1 MPPPA
6 PDASRKPPTELHEAV
21 PGQPSWYGQTFFGLK
36 DRAGFVA
43 ALKTAFAS
51 FLPQWRRGIFTGDNL
66 ITFSKN
72 LSFLSDRPFMDAVAR
87 HATTEI
93 ERSILWRTAVLV
105 WAARNGLRR
114 EGDFVE
120 CGCYRG
126 TSARIICDTLD
137 FGATGRGYWLYDLFE
152 YPPGS
157 THTHMPGMG
166 ESLFDEVKARFA
178 DLPLARVVRGAVPA
192 SLEGN
197 SPDRIAFLHID
208 MNYAPAEIGAL
219 EALFD
224 RVSPGGA
231 IVLDDYGYYGYVA
244 QRDAERAWFAARGYD
259 VIELPTSQGL
269 VIK

>member
-1 MPPPA
+1 MPPE
-6 PDASRKPPTELHEAV
+6 PPKTDPLKELHEPIA
-21 PGQPSWYGQTFFGLK
+21 GRPSYYGQIFFGLQ
-36 DRAGFVA
+36 DRGGFVKA
-43 ALKTAFAS
+43 INAAFACI
-51 FLPQWRRGIFTGDNL
+51 LPGWRRGIFTGDNL

-72 LSFLSDRPFMDAVAR
+72 LSFLSDQRFMDAVRR
-87 HATTEI
+87 HADTDI

-126 TSARIICDTLD
+126 TSAHIVCDALD

-152 YPPGS
+152 YPEGS

-166 ESLFDEVKARFA
+166 AELFETTKARFA
-178 DLPLARVVRGAVPA
+178 HLPQVRVIRGAVPGA
-192 SLEGN
+192 LEGQ
-197 SPDRIAFLHID
+197 SPEKIAFLHID
-208 MNYAPAEIGAL
+208 MNNVAAEIGAL

-224 RVSPGGA
+224 RVAPGGA

-244 QRDAERAWFAARGYD
+244 QRDAERAWFAERGYD

-269 VIK
+269 IIK

>member
-1 MPPPA
+1 MPSDTP
-6 PDASRKPPTELHEAV
+6 RKPLQELLETV
-21 PGQPSWYGQTFFGLK
+21 PGQPSYYGQTFFGLK

-43 ALKTAFAS
+43 AMKAVFAS
-51 FLPQWRRGIFTGDNL
+51 LLPGWRRGIFTGDNL
-66 ITFSKN
+66 VTFSKN
-72 LSFLSDRPFMDAVAR
+72 LSFLSDQRFMDAVAR
-87 HATTEI
+87 HAETEI
-93 ERSILWRTAVLV
+93 ERSIIWRTAVLV

-126 TSARIICDTLD
+126 TSAHIVCDALGL
-137 FGATGRGYWLYDLFE
+137 GATGRGYWLYDLFE
-152 YPPGS
+152 YPAGS

-166 ESLFDEVKARFA
+166 AELFDAVKARFA
-178 DLPLARVVRGAVPA
+178 GLPDVRVIRGAVPGA
-192 SLEGN
+192 LEGN

-208 MNYAPAEIGAL
+208 MNNAAAELGAL